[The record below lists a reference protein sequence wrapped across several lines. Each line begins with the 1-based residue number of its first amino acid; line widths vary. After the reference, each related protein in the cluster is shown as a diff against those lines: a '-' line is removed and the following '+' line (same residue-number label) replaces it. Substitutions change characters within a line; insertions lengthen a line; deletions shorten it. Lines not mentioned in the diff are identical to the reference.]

1 MADVA
6 YFIGAGLRPRDRREH
21 EQDLVHTYLP
31 DLTAAGVDQV
41 DDDAAWTDYRRG
53 TWAGLV
59 MAVGASMV
67 VERTDRGDQ
76 MFLAMASRH
85 AAHAVDLDAAALL
98 G

>member
-1 MADVA
+1 
-6 YFIGAGLRPRDRREH
+6 
-21 EQDLVHTYLP
+21 
-31 DLTAAGVDQV
+31 
-41 DDDAAWTDYRRG
+41 
-53 TWAGLV
+53 
-59 MAVGASMV
+59 MV